1 MTFRRVLIGVLALAI
16 VPSGAGAA
24 KFAGEFM
31 AIGPGARALGMGGA
45 FCAVAADV
53 STIYWNPAGISGM
66 EKREI
71 LAMHSE
77 RFGDLVNYN
86 FASYAQPTKLLD
98 ASKEASWGVA
108 LMHLGIDDIPVT
120 AQYPYEDVNGNGRF
134 DPENGDYLLD
144 QNGNRLTDYSTIP
157 MESDN
162 SFAFLGSFALKSGF
176 GRVGG
181 NLKIIYSNAIAGN
194 TSTGIG
200 IDLGWLYQDAFVE
213 RLNFGAKL
221 QDATGTYISWSTGLN
236 EFITPML
243 KLGTSYKIVSDGF
256 NGAVLLALDSDIY
269 FENRQT
275 ASQYWV
281 GDVSA
286 DIHAGAEVQFQD
298 RVFVRGGTDSSWTNY
313 TAGAG
318 VRVSILEF
326 DYAYLNHDDDL
337 EATHRVSVLAAW

>member
-1 MTFRRVLIGVLALAI
+1 MTFRRALCGILALA
-16 VPSGAGAA
+16 VLPSGASAA

-53 STIYWNPAGISGM
+53 STIYWNPAGLSGM
-66 EKREI
+66 QKREV
-71 LAMHSE
+71 LLMHAE

-86 FASYAQPTKLLD
+86 FASYGQPTRLV
-98 ASKEASWGVA
+98 SEEREAAWGLG

-120 AQYPYEDVNGNGRF
+120 AQIPYEDVNDNGVF
-134 DPENGDYLLD
+134 DPENGDYLVD
-144 QNGNRLTDYSTIP
+144 QNGNRFTDYSSIP

-162 SFAFLGSFALKSGF
+162 SFAFLGSFALKTGF

-181 NLKIIYSNAIAGN
+181 NLKLIYSDAIAGN

-200 IDLGWLYQDAFVE
+200 IDLGWLYQDAFVP

-221 QDATGTYISWSTGLN
+221 QDATGTYISWSTGYN

-256 NGAVLLALDSDIY
+256 NGALILAVDSDIY
-269 FENRQT
+269 FDNRQQ
-275 ASQYWV
+275 ASEYWV
-281 GDVSA
+281 ETVSA
-286 DIHAGAEVQFQD
+286 DIHTGAEVQFQEV
-298 RVFVRGGTDSSWTNY
+298 VFVRGGFDSNWDNY

-318 VRVSILEF
+318 VRVSFLEF
-326 DYAYLNHDDDL
+326 DYAYLHHDDF